1 MAEKAIVAVIK
12 NDPIITVIPSD
23 IQLIHNFLITNDEHL

>member
-12 NDPIITVIPSD
+12 NDPIITVIPSG
-23 IQLIHNFLITNDEHL
+23 NFFSFDTRAF